1 LSSESYGKSSRGGAF
16 DAYQAERFESL
27 VSRYGERLIQSL
39 AVIFLDRALAEDAAQ
54 EAFVQLYLHWDDV
67 TKRGDPQ
74 AWLYRVA
81 VNKCKDFSRGLAR
94 ASRLFQRLADAS
106 PTEVNAED
114 WTPSGEFMGI
124 LRTLPTRQRAA
135 AALYYSADFSVA
147 EIAAVMGISEGSVN
161 SHLHRARVA
170 LKQILE
176 AE

>member
-1 LSSESYGKSSRGGAF
+1 LSSESYGNSSRGGAF

-27 VSRYGERLIQSL
+27 VSRHGERLIQSL

-106 PTEVNAED
+106 PSEVSAED